1 MTVGSRRPWARR
13 SLLALSI
20 AAIAMGTASCSSKKE
35 PAFDLLVAGGTIYD
49 GSGGEPFVGDVGVKG
64 DRIVY
69 VGPKAEGGAKQT
81 IQAQGKAVSP
91 GFINAMSHATY
102 SLLTDRSAESD
113 LRQGVT
119 LEVMGEGGSPGPLT
133 EEMAAKQQEDDE
145 EGKPPFQWR
154 TFGQYMEGV
163 EKLGVSV
170 NFAGWVGATTVRQ
183 HVLGVENVKPTPEQL
198 QQMGQLVRGAME
210 EGALGLSTA
219 LIYLPGLFANVDEL
233 SALAAES
240 GKCGGMYVSHMRSE
254 GDHFIEALDEL
265 IEIARRS
272 QAPAEVFHIKVGDP
286 KNWPKMAVALE
297 KIREARKQGV
307 RITAD
312 MYTYPASGTGMTA
325 SMPPWVQEGG
335 PEKFRARLKDPK
347 IRARVI
353 AEMREPVTDWE
364 NVMRGAGG
372 PKGVMLASFKND
384 KLKPLIGKT
393 LAEVAE
399 MRGVSAEEAALQLI
413 EEDETRVGVFYFT
426 MSEDNLKVQIQEPY
440 VSFGSDAPAL
450 TAAGET
456 LKTGTHPRA
465 YGTFARVFA
474 KFVREDKLLTVQEA
488 VRRLTSLPAANY
500 SLTDRGSLKAG
511 YFADIVVFD
520 PATIQDHAT
529 YVDPHRY
536 STGVS
541 DVVVN
546 GVAALANGEPT
557 EARPGRYIRGRAW
570 KGQEGGGCK
579 ASASEWSWIG

>member
-1 MTVGSRRPWARR
+1 MPAADCSRRSKIA
-13 SLLALSI
+13 LVVALAL
-20 AAIAMGTASCSSKKE
+20 AGASCSRE
-35 PAFDLLVAGGTIYD
+35 QAPVYDLVVAGGTVYD
-49 GSGGEPFVGDVGVKG
+49 GSGGEPFVGDVAVKG

-69 VGPKAEGGAKQT
+69 VGPKAEGGAKQVV
-81 IQAQGKAVSP
+81 QAQGKAVAP

-119 LEVMGEGGSPGPLT
+119 LEVMGEGSSPGPLT
-133 EEMAAKQQEDDE
+133 EAMAAKTEEDE
-145 EGKPPFQWR
+145 SPRPFKWR

-170 NFAGWVGATTVRQ
+170 NFAGWVGATTVRSN
-183 HVLGVENVKPTPEQL
+183 VLGDENVKPTPEQL

-219 LIYLPGLFANVDEL
+219 LIYLPGLFADVDEL
-233 SALAAES
+233 SALATES

-286 KNWPKMAVALE
+286 KNWPKMTTALE

-335 PEKFRARLKDPK
+335 PEKFRARLQDPK
-347 IRARVI
+347 LRARVI

-372 PKGVMLASFKND
+372 PKGVMLASFKNE
-384 KLKPLIGKT
+384 KLRPLIGKT
-393 LAEVAE
+393 LAEVAQ
-399 MRGVSAEEAALQLI
+399 MRGVSAEEAALQLV
-413 EEDETRVGVFYFT
+413 EEDESRVGVFYFT
-426 MSEDNLKVQIQEPY
+426 MNEDNLKMQIQEPY
-440 VSFGSDAPAL
+440 VSFGSDAPAV

-456 LKTGTHPRA
+456 LSSGAHPRT

-474 KFVREDKLLTVQEA
+474 KYVREDKLLTVQEA
-488 VRRLTSLPAANY
+488 VRRLTSLPAGNY
-500 SLTDRGSLKAG
+500 SLTDRGSLKTG

-520 PATIQDHAT
+520 PATIQDHST

-541 DVVVN
+541 DVIVN
-546 GVAALANGEPT
+546 GVPALANGEPT

-570 KGQEGGGCK
+570 TGNEGGGCK
-579 ASASEWSWIG
+579 ASASEWSWMD

>member
-1 MTVGSRRPWARR
+1 MPVITSSHRR
-13 SLLALSI
+13 SVRRSILALSI
-20 AAIAMGTASCSSKKE
+20 AALVASCGSKRE
-35 PAFDLLVAGGTIYD
+35 PAFDLVVAGGTIYD
-49 GSGGEPFVGDVGVKG
+49 GSGGEPFVGDVGVQG

-69 VGPKAEGGAKQT
+69 IGPKAEGGAKQV
-81 IQAQGKAVSP
+81 IQAQGKAVAP

-133 EEMAAKQQEDDE
+133 EEMAARQKADFDTP
-145 EGKPPFQWR
+145 PPFEWR

-170 NFAGWVGATTVRQ
+170 NFAGWVGATTVRT
-183 HVLGVENVKPTPEQL
+183 HVLGVENVQPTPEQL
-198 QQMGQLVRGAME
+198 QQMGHLVRGAME

-219 LIYLPGLFANVDEL
+219 LIYLPGLFADVDEL
-233 SALAAES
+233 SALATES

-286 KNWPKMAVALE
+286 KNWPKMPTALA
-297 KIREARKQGV
+297 KIREAREQGV

-335 PEKFRARLKDPK
+335 PEKFRERIKDPK

-353 AEMREPVTDWE
+353 KEMREPVTDWE

-372 PKGVMLASFKND
+372 PKGVMLASFKKD
-384 KLKPLIGKT
+384 ELKPLIGKT
-393 LAEVAE
+393 LAEVAQ
-399 MRGVSAEEAALQLI
+399 MRGVSAEEAALQLV
-413 EEDETRVGVFYFT
+413 EQDESRVGVFYFT
-426 MSEDNLKVQIQEPY
+426 MSEDNLKTQIQEPY

-500 SLTDRGSLKAG
+500 SLTDRGSLQQG

-529 YVDPHRY
+529 YTEPHRY
-536 STGVS
+536 SDGVS

-546 GVAALANGEPT
+546 GVPALANGEPT

-570 KGQEGGGCK
+570 TGYEGGGCK
-579 ASASEWSWIG
+579 ASASEWQWSK

>member
-1 MTVGSRRPWARR
+1 MGRCSR
-13 SLLALSI
+13 LALVI
-20 AAIAMGTASCSSKKE
+20 ALALGGVACSRESP
-35 PAFDLLVAGGTIYD
+35 PAFDLVVAGGTIYD

-69 VGPKAEGGAKQT
+69 VGPKAEGGAKQV
-81 IQAQGKAVSP
+81 IQAQGKAVAP
-91 GFINAMSHATY
+91 GFINSMSHATY

-133 EEMAAKQQEDDE
+133 DAMAARTTADFDTP
-145 EGKPPFQWR
+145 PPFEWR

-170 NFAGWVGATTVRQ
+170 NFAGWVGATTVRS
-183 HVLGVENVKPTPEQL
+183 HVLGDENVKPTPEQL

-210 EGALGLSTA
+210 EGALGLSSA

-286 KNWPKMAVALE
+286 KNWPKMATALE

-372 PKGVMLASFKND
+372 PKGVMLASFKKD
-384 KLKPLIGKT
+384 ELKPLIGKT
-393 LAEVAE
+393 LAEVAQ
-399 MRGVSAEEAALQLI
+399 MRGVSAEEAALQLV
-413 EEDETRVGVFYFT
+413 EQDESRVGVFYFT
-426 MSEDNLKVQIQEPY
+426 MSEDNLKLQIQEPY

-456 LKTGTHPRA
+456 LQTGTHPRA

-474 KFVREDKLLTVQEA
+474 KFVRDDQLLTVQEA

-500 SLTDRGSLKAG
+500 SLSDRGWLKNG

-529 YVDPHRY
+529 YVEPHRY

-541 DVVVN
+541 DVIVN
-546 GVAALANGEPT
+546 GVPALANGEPT
-557 EARPGRYIRGRAW
+557 AARPGRYVRGRAW
-570 KGQEGGGCK
+570 TGREGGGCK